1 MELRQLRYFIHVA
14 EEEHVGRAARQLH
27 ITQSPL
33 SRQIRDLERDLGVQ
47 LFERRK
53 GRLRL
58 TAAGRTLLDEA
69 RPILRQVER
78 ARSAVMRAGHGEPPH
93 LGLAVVE
100 TAIASGA
107 VLAGLRTLCRRLP
120 NVGLSLRL
128 ADPEEQ
134 LRLLLGARID
144 AGVLPDI
151 ELQDPDLTTL
161 TLQSESMLLAL
172 SVDDARSL
180 APDLA
185 LSDLSDARWI
195 GLQRSLWP
203 HLHDV
208 SMRICRESGFTPRFG
223 HTASGVLA
231 LFGLVAVG
239 AGVALVNESAR
250 AWAPPGVVLR
260 ALPGLESALETHLV
274 WYRDNRSAPL
284 RTLIDVLREV
294 DGRPS

>member
-14 EEEHVGRAARQLH
+14 EEEHVGRAARKLH

-33 SRQIRDLERDLGVQ
+33 SRQIRDLERDLGVL

-58 TAAGRTLLDEA
+58 TAAGRALLDEA
-69 RPILRQVER
+69 RPIMRQVER
-78 ARSAVMRAGHGEPPH
+78 ARSAVVRAGRGEPQH
-93 LGLAVVE
+93 LGIAVVE
-100 TAIASGA
+100 TAIASGV

-120 NVGLSLRL
+120 DVSLSLRV
-128 ADPEEQ
+128 ANPEEQ
-134 LRLLLGARID
+134 LRLLMSAHID

-151 ELQDPDLTTL
+151 GLQDSDLATL
-161 TLQSESMLLAL
+161 RLHSESIVLAL

-185 LSDLSDARWI
+185 LGDLSDARWI

-208 SMRICRESGFTPRFG
+208 SMRICRESGFTPRYR
-223 HTASGVLA
+223 HTAGGVLA
-231 LFGLVAVG
+231 LLGLVAIG
-239 AGVALVNESAR
+239 AGVALLNESAR
-250 AWAPPGVVLR
+250 AWAPSGVVLR
-260 ALPGLESALETHLV
+260 TLPGLEGALETHLA
-274 WYRDNRSAPL
+274 WYRDNRSTPL
-284 RTLIDVLREV
+284 RALVDVLKEV
-294 DGRPS
+294 DRRPP